1 MKILFIISI
10 YNQHLIRL
18 FLTKIFFIFS
28 ISQPI
33 ASDDNENAFNF
44 INENAVYFLTII
56 KTEGSKYDEKPD
68 EFKEKLKNIWEPM
81 VDVGLV
87 SRLILSKAYSTAT
100 EEQILLFQT
109 RTKKLLLDTYITAL
123 LEFEDYELETSRK
136 IKENKNKTLEVEIN
150 FFSAS
155 DSFKAK
161 FTLYKNKQGELK
173 IINIIIDG
181 INLGLTFRNQFQ
193 DNLKNENY
201 DLDKAIET
209 WKPLYID

>member
-1 MKILFIISI
+1 M
-10 YNQHLIRL
+10 IRL
-18 FLTKIFFIFS
+18 FLTKIFIIFS

-44 INENAVYFLTII
+44 INENAINFLTII
-56 KTEGSKYDEKPD
+56 KTEGKKKKKKPD

-87 SRLILSKAYSTAT
+87 SRLILSKAYRTAT

>member
-1 MKILFIISI
+1 M
-10 YNQHLIRL
+10 IRL
-18 FLTKIFFIFS
+18 FLTKIFIIFS
-28 ISQPI
+28 LSQPLV
-33 ASDDNENAFNF
+33 SDEKENAFNF

-56 KTEGSKYDEKPD
+56 KTEGSKYEEKPD

-87 SRLILSKAYSTAT
+87 SRLILSKAYKTAT

-109 RTKKLLLDTYITAL
+109 RTKKLLLDTYISAL

-193 DNLKNENY
+193 YNLKNENY

>member
-1 MKILFIISI
+1 M
-10 YNQHLIRL
+10 IRL
-18 FLTKIFFIFS
+18 FLTKIFIILFL
-28 ISQPI
+28 SQPL
-33 ASDDNENAFNF
+33 ASNDDEDAFNF
-44 INENAVYFLTII
+44 INDNAVYFLTII
-56 KTEGSKYDEKPD
+56 KTEGSKYDQKPD

-87 SRLILSKAYSTAT
+87 SRLILSKAYSSAT
-100 EEQILLFQT
+100 KEQILLFQT

-136 IKENKNKTLEVEIN
+136 IKANKNKTLEVEIN

-161 FTLYKNKQGELK
+161 FTLYKNKQGELR

-193 DNLKNENY
+193 DNLKKENY

>member
-1 MKILFIISI
+1 M
-10 YNQHLIRL
+10 IRL
-18 FLTKIFFIFS
+18 FLTKIFIIFS

-56 KTEGSKYDEKPD
+56 KTEGSKYDEKPE

-87 SRLILSKAYSTAT
+87 SRLILSKAYRTAT

-193 DNLKNENY
+193 DNLKKENY

>member
-1 MKILFIISI
+1 M
-10 YNQHLIRL
+10 IRL
-18 FLTKIFFIFS
+18 FLTKIFIIFS
-28 ISQPI
+28 ISSPI
-33 ASDDNENAFNF
+33 ASDDYENAFNF

-87 SRLILSKAYSTAT
+87 SRLILSKAYRTAT

>member
-1 MKILFIISI
+1 M
-10 YNQHLIRL
+10 IRL
-18 FLTKIFFIFS
+18 FLTKIFIIFS

-33 ASDDNENAFNF
+33 ASNDNENAFNF

-87 SRLILSKAYSTAT
+87 SRLILSKAYRTAT

>member
-1 MKILFIISI
+1 M
-10 YNQHLIRL
+10 IRL
-18 FLTKIFFIFS
+18 FLTKIFIIFS

-87 SRLILSKAYSTAT
+87 SRLILSKAYKTAT

-161 FTLYKNKQGELK
+161 FTLYKNKQGDLK

>member
-1 MKILFIISI
+1 M
-10 YNQHLIRL
+10 IRL
-18 FLTKIFFIFS
+18 FLTKIFIIFS

-56 KTEGSKYDEKPD
+56 KAEGSKYDEKPD

-87 SRLILSKAYSTAT
+87 SRLILSKAYRTAT

>member
-1 MKILFIISI
+1 M
-10 YNQHLIRL
+10 IRL
-18 FLTKIFFIFS
+18 FLTKIFIIFS
-28 ISQPI
+28 LSQPL

-44 INENAVYFLTII
+44 INENAVYFLTVI

-87 SRLILSKAYSTAT
+87 SRLILSKAYRTAT

-123 LEFEDYELETSRK
+123 LEFEDYELETSRE
-136 IKENKNKTLEVEIN
+136 IKKNKNKTLEVEIN

>member
-1 MKILFIISI
+1 M
-10 YNQHLIRL
+10 IRL
-18 FLTKIFFIFS
+18 FLTKILIIFS
-28 ISQPI
+28 LSQPL

-87 SRLILSKAYSTAT
+87 SRLILSKAYRTAT

-123 LEFEDYELETSRK
+123 LEFEDYELETSRE
-136 IKENKNKTLEVEIN
+136 IKKNKNKTLEVEIN

-161 FTLYKNKQGELK
+161 FTLYKNKQGDLK

>member
-1 MKILFIISI
+1 M
-10 YNQHLIRL
+10 IRL
-18 FLTKIFFIFS
+18 FLTKIFIIFS
-28 ISQPI
+28 ISQPL

-81 VDVGLV
+81 VDVSLV
-87 SRLILSKAYSTAT
+87 SRLILSKAYRTAT

>member
-1 MKILFIISI
+1 M
-10 YNQHLIRL
+10 IRL
-18 FLTKIFFIFS
+18 FLTKIFIILFL
-28 ISQPI
+28 SQPL
-33 ASDDNENAFNF
+33 ASNDNEDAFNF

-56 KTEGSKYDEKPD
+56 KTEGSKYEEKPY

-87 SRLILSKAYSTAT
+87 SRLILSKAYGTAT
-100 EEQILLFQT
+100 KEQILLFQT

-136 IKENKNKTLEVEIN
+136 IKVNKNKTLEVEIN

-161 FTLYKNKQGELK
+161 FTLYKNKQGDLK

>member
-1 MKILFIISI
+1 M
-10 YNQHLIRL
+10 IRL
-18 FLTKIFFIFS
+18 FLTKIFIILFL
-28 ISQPI
+28 SQPL
-33 ASDDNENAFNF
+33 ASNDNEDAFNF

-87 SRLILSKAYSTAT
+87 SRLILSKAYRTAT

-209 WKPLYID
+209 WKPLYIE

>member
-1 MKILFIISI
+1 M
-10 YNQHLIRL
+10 IRL
-18 FLTKIFFIFS
+18 FLTKLFIIFS
-28 ISQPI
+28 ISSPI

-81 VDVGLV
+81 VDVSLV
-87 SRLILSKAYSTAT
+87 SRLILSKAYRTAT

>member
-1 MKILFIISI
+1 M
-10 YNQHLIRL
+10 IRL
-18 FLTKIFFIFS
+18 FLTKIFIILFL
-28 ISQPI
+28 SQPL
-33 ASDDNENAFNF
+33 ASNDNEDAFNF

-87 SRLILSKAYSTAT
+87 SRLILSKAYRTAT

>member
-1 MKILFIISI
+1 M
-10 YNQHLIRL
+10 IRL
-18 FLTKIFFIFS
+18 FLTKIFIIFS
-28 ISQPI
+28 LSLPL
-33 ASDDNENAFNF
+33 ASDDKENAFNF

-87 SRLILSKAYSTAT
+87 SRLILSKAYRTAT

-123 LEFEDYELETSRK
+123 LEFKDYELETSRK

>member
-1 MKILFIISI
+1 M
-10 YNQHLIRL
+10 IRL
-18 FLTKIFFIFS
+18 FLTKIFIIFS
-28 ISQPI
+28 LSQPL

-87 SRLILSKAYSTAT
+87 SRLILSKAYTTAT
-100 EEQILLFQT
+100 EEQISLFQT

-123 LEFEDYELETSRK
+123 LEFEDYDLETSRK
-136 IKENKNKTLEVEIN
+136 IKVNKNKTLEVEIN

-155 DSFKAK
+155 DSFKSK

-209 WKPLYID
+209 WKPLYIE

>member
-1 MKILFIISI
+1 M
-10 YNQHLIRL
+10 IRL
-18 FLTKIFFIFS
+18 FLTKIFIIFS
-28 ISQPI
+28 LSQPLV
-33 ASDDNENAFNF
+33 SDEKENAFNF

-56 KTEGSKYDEKPD
+56 KTEGSKYGEKPD

-87 SRLILSKAYSTAT
+87 SRLILSKAYKTAT

-123 LEFEDYELETSRK
+123 LEFEDYELETSRE
-136 IKENKNKTLEVEIN
+136 IKKNKNKTLEVEIN

>member
-1 MKILFIISI
+1 M
-10 YNQHLIRL
+10 IRL
-18 FLTKIFFIFS
+18 FLTKIFIIFS
-28 ISQPI
+28 VSQSI

-56 KTEGSKYDEKPD
+56 KTEGSKYDEKPE

-87 SRLILSKAYSTAT
+87 SRLILSKAYRTAT

>member
-1 MKILFIISI
+1 MC
-10 YNQHLIRL
+10 IRD
-18 FLTKIFFIFS
+18 S
-28 ISQPI
+28 
-33 ASDDNENAFNF
+33 
-44 INENAVYFLTII
+44 
-56 KTEGSKYDEKPD
+56 
-68 EFKEKLKNIWEPM
+68 
-81 VDVGLV
+81 
-87 SRLILSKAYSTAT
+87 
-100 EEQILLFQT
+100 FQT

-123 LEFEDYELETSRK
+123 LEFEDYELQTSRK
-136 IKENKNKTLEVEIN
+136 IKENKNKTLELEIN

>member
-1 MKILFIISI
+1 M
-10 YNQHLIRL
+10 IRL
-18 FLTKIFFIFS
+18 FLTKIFIIFS
-28 ISQPI
+28 VSSPI

-81 VDVGLV
+81 VDVSLV
-87 SRLILSKAYSTAT
+87 SRLILSKAYRTAT

>member
-1 MKILFIISI
+1 M
-10 YNQHLIRL
+10 IRL
-18 FLTKIFFIFS
+18 FLTKIFIIFS
-28 ISQPI
+28 LSLPL
-33 ASDDNENAFNF
+33 ASDDKENAFNF

-87 SRLILSKAYSTAT
+87 SRLILSKAYRTAT

-123 LEFEDYELETSRK
+123 LEFEDYELETSRE
-136 IKENKNKTLEVEIN
+136 IKKNKNKTLEVEIN

-161 FTLYKNKQGELK
+161 FTLYKNKQGDLK

>member
-1 MKILFIISI
+1 M
-10 YNQHLIRL
+10 IRL
-18 FLTKIFFIFS
+18 FLTKIFIIFS

-56 KTEGSKYDEKPD
+56 KTEGSKYDEKPE

-87 SRLILSKAYSTAT
+87 SRLILSKAYKTAT

-201 DLDKAIET
+201 DSDKAIET

>member
-1 MKILFIISI
+1 M
-10 YNQHLIRL
+10 IRL
-18 FLTKIFFIFS
+18 FLTKILIIFS
-28 ISQPI
+28 LSQPL

-56 KTEGSKYDEKPD
+56 KTEGSKYEEKPD

-87 SRLILSKAYSTAT
+87 SRLILSKAYGTAT
-100 EEQILLFQT
+100 KEQILLFQT

>member
-1 MKILFIISI
+1 M
-10 YNQHLIRL
+10 IRL
-18 FLTKIFFIFS
+18 FLTKIFIIFS

-56 KTEGSKYDEKPD
+56 KTEGSKYEEKPD

-87 SRLILSKAYSTAT
+87 SRLILSKAYGTAT
-100 EEQILLFQT
+100 KEQILLFQT

-161 FTLYKNKQGELK
+161 FTLYKNKQGDLK

>member
-1 MKILFIISI
+1 M
-10 YNQHLIRL
+10 IRL
-18 FLTKIFFIFS
+18 FLTKIFIIFS

-161 FTLYKNKQGELK
+161 FTLYKNKQGDLK

-209 WKPLYID
+209 WKPLYIE

>member
-1 MKILFIISI
+1 M
-10 YNQHLIRL
+10 IRL
-18 FLTKIFFIFS
+18 FLTKIFIIFS
-28 ISQPI
+28 ISSPI

-87 SRLILSKAYSTAT
+87 SRLILSKAYRTAT

>member
-1 MKILFIISI
+1 M
-10 YNQHLIRL
+10 IRL
-18 FLTKIFFIFS
+18 FLTKIFIIFS
-28 ISQPI
+28 LSQPI

-87 SRLILSKAYSTAT
+87 SRLILSKAYRTAT

-193 DNLKNENY
+193 DNLKNEKY

>member
-1 MKILFIISI
+1 M
-10 YNQHLIRL
+10 IRL
-18 FLTKIFFIFS
+18 FLTKIFIIFS
-28 ISQPI
+28 LSQPLV
-33 ASDDNENAFNF
+33 SNEKENAFNF

-87 SRLILSKAYSTAT
+87 SRLILSKAYKTAT

>member
-1 MKILFIISI
+1 M
-10 YNQHLIRL
+10 IRL
-18 FLTKIFFIFS
+18 FLTKIFIIFS
-28 ISQPI
+28 LSQPLV
-33 ASDDNENAFNF
+33 SNEKENAFNF

-56 KTEGSKYDEKPD
+56 KTEGSKYGEKPD

-87 SRLILSKAYSTAT
+87 SRLILSKAYKTAT
-100 EEQILLFQT
+100 EEQILLFQN

-161 FTLYKNKQGELK
+161 FTLYKNKQGDLK

>member
-1 MKILFIISI
+1 M
-10 YNQHLIRL
+10 IRL
-18 FLTKIFFIFS
+18 FLTKIFIIFS
-28 ISQPI
+28 ISSPI

-87 SRLILSKAYSTAT
+87 SRLILSKAYTTAT
-100 EEQILLFQT
+100 EEQISLFQT

-123 LEFEDYELETSRK
+123 LEFEDYDLETSRK
-136 IKENKNKTLEVEIN
+136 IKVNKNKTLEVEIN

-155 DSFKAK
+155 DSFKSK

-201 DLDKAIET
+201 DLDKAIDT
-209 WKPLYID
+209 WKPLYIE

>member
-1 MKILFIISI
+1 M
-10 YNQHLIRL
+10 IRL
-18 FLTKIFFIFS
+18 FLTKIFIIFS

-109 RTKKLLLDTYITAL
+109 RTKKLLLDTYISAL

>member
-1 MKILFIISI
+1 M
-10 YNQHLIRL
+10 IRL
-18 FLTKIFFIFS
+18 FLTKIFIIFS
-28 ISQPI
+28 LSQPLV
-33 ASDDNENAFNF
+33 SDDNENAFNF

-87 SRLILSKAYSTAT
+87 SRLILSKAYKTAT

-161 FTLYKNKQGELK
+161 FTLYKNKQGEFK

>member
-1 MKILFIISI
+1 M
-10 YNQHLIRL
+10 IRL
-18 FLTKIFFIFS
+18 FLTKIFIIFS
-28 ISQPI
+28 LSQPLV
-33 ASDDNENAFNF
+33 SNEKENAFNF

-81 VDVGLV
+81 VDVSLV
-87 SRLILSKAYSTAT
+87 SRLILSKAYRTAT

-193 DNLKNENY
+193 DNLKNENF

>member
-1 MKILFIISI
+1 M
-10 YNQHLIRL
+10 IRL
-18 FLTKIFFIFS
+18 FLTKIFIIFS

-87 SRLILSKAYSTAT
+87 SRLILSKAYRTAT

-161 FTLYKNKQGELK
+161 FTLYRNKQGELK

>member
-1 MKILFIISI
+1 M
-10 YNQHLIRL
+10 IRL
-18 FLTKIFFIFS
+18 FLTKILIIFS
-28 ISQPI
+28 LSQPL

-56 KTEGSKYDEKPD
+56 KTEGSKYEEKPD

-87 SRLILSKAYSTAT
+87 SRLILSKAYGTAT
-100 EEQILLFQT
+100 KEQILLFQT

-123 LEFEDYELETSRK
+123 LEFEDYELVTSRK

-161 FTLYKNKQGELK
+161 FTLYKNKQGDLK

>member
-1 MKILFIISI
+1 M
-10 YNQHLIRL
+10 IRL
-18 FLTKIFFIFS
+18 FLTKIFIIFS
-28 ISQPI
+28 LSQPLV
-33 ASDDNENAFNF
+33 SEDNENAFNF

-87 SRLILSKAYSTAT
+87 SRLILSKAYKTAT

-123 LEFEDYELETSRK
+123 LEFEDYELETSRN

-161 FTLYKNKQGELK
+161 FTLYKNKEGELK